1 MNNPLLNPAD
11 LAAFDAIQPAHVA
24 PALDALLAEAEA
36 ALATCVSDATPAD
49 YDAMARV
56 LDVATER
63 LGRAWGIVSHLTAVA
78 DTPELRA
85 AHEAAL
91 PRITEFF
98 TRLGSDA
105 ALYAKTR
112 TVAAQ
117 GGHPPARQRVLE
129 LALQGF
135 HLGGA
140 DLQGQAKTRFAALHE
155 RLAQVAQQFSNH
167 VLDATDAWA
176 DYASDVEMAG
186 VPADVRAATREA
198 AVAEGKDGHKLT
210 LHMPCYLPIMQYAD
224 DRALR
229 ERLYHAYATR
239 ASEFGPAEQDNGPL
253 MAEIMALRQEEAE
266 LLGYLTSAE
275 VSLAPK
281 MADTPLQVLAF
292 LRDLARRARPA
303 AERDMAELRAFA
315 AEHLGLADLQAWDV
329 PYASEKLKEARYAFS
344 DEEVKAYFPLPQ
356 VLKGLL
362 GIIETVFEVA
372 IRPAAAPVWH
382 ASVQFYEIHRSG
394 QLVGRFYLDPC
405 ARNGKRPGAW
415 MDNARGRWLR
425 PDTGTLQTP
434 MAYLVCNFAPPV
446 GDKPSLLTHDN
457 VTTLFHEFGHGL
469 HHLLTQ
475 VNELAVSGI
484 HGVEWDA
491 VELPSQFMENY
502 CWEWEVVKHL
512 SAHVDTGA
520 PLPRALFDKMLAAK
534 NFQSGMQTLRQVEFG
549 LFDMRIHTEPVAH
562 RLQAVLAE
570 VRQEVAVVHPPA
582 WNRMAHTFSHIFN
595 GGYNAGYYS
604 YKWAEVL
611 SADAWSAFEETG
623 PLDGPTGQRLRR
635 EIFEVG
641 GSRPAID
648 SFKAFRGREPRID
661 ALLRHQGMT

>member
-253 MAEIMALRQEEAE
+253 MAEIMALRQ
-266 LLGYLTSAE
+266 
-275 VSLAPK
+275 
-281 MADTPLQVLAF
+281 
-292 LRDLARRARPA
+292 
-303 AERDMAELRAFA
+303 
-315 AEHLGLADLQAWDV
+315 
-329 PYASEKLKEARYAFS
+329 
-344 DEEVKAYFPLPQ
+344 
-356 VLKGLL
+356 
-362 GIIETVFEVA
+362 
-372 IRPAAAPVWH
+372 
-382 ASVQFYEIHRSG
+382 
-394 QLVGRFYLDPC
+394 
-405 ARNGKRPGAW
+405 
-415 MDNARGRWLR
+415 
-425 PDTGTLQTP
+425 
-434 MAYLVCNFAPPV
+434 
-446 GDKPSLLTHDN
+446 
-457 VTTLFHEFGHGL
+457 
-469 HHLLTQ
+469 
-475 VNELAVSGI
+475 
-484 HGVEWDA
+484 
-491 VELPSQFMENY
+491 
-502 CWEWEVVKHL
+502 
-512 SAHVDTGA
+512 
-520 PLPRALFDKMLAAK
+520 
-534 NFQSGMQTLRQVEFG
+534 
-549 LFDMRIHTEPVAH
+549 
-562 RLQAVLAE
+562 
-570 VRQEVAVVHPPA
+570 
-582 WNRMAHTFSHIFN
+582 
-595 GGYNAGYYS
+595 
-604 YKWAEVL
+604 
-611 SADAWSAFEETG
+611 
-623 PLDGPTGQRLRR
+623 
-635 EIFEVG
+635 
-641 GSRPAID
+641 
-648 SFKAFRGREPRID
+648 
-661 ALLRHQGMT
+661 